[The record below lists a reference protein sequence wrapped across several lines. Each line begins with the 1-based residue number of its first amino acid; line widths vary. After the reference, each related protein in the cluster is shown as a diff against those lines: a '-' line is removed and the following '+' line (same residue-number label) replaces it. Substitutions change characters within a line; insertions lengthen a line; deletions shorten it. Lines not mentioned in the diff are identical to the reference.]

1 MNTSSYTYELVM
13 LHLRLYQREKY
24 PFWSAAVISV
34 VLIMTGFF
42 VGRGILPAGGIVPFI
57 LSVIF
62 LFNEKFIIDP
72 LSVDDGEL
80 RKLHLYPLQARQIA
94 AAKYSASSIII
105 GGGGLLTIAA
115 ATAVLHLPVR
125 QAVDGVLF
133 LISTLIA
140 LFVIGSALA
149 IPLHI
154 PHSAPAPYTLFTTFA
169 VAVSSLPFFVTNVLW
184 GSDLLCLLWIAAS
197 FAGLCCLIW
206 TKSEQWIVER
216 KYGTEDV

>member
-1 MNTSSYTYELVM
+1 MNIRSLVRLHM
-13 LHLRLYQREKY
+13 LLYYRERY
-24 PFWSAAVISV
+24 PLWTAGLVAAY
-34 VLIMTGFF
+34 LILAVFF
-42 VGRGILPAGGIVPFI
+42 FSRGVLPAGGIVPFI
-57 LSVIF
+57 LSMIF

-125 QAVDGVLF
+125 QAADGVLF

-149 IPLHI
+149 TPLHI
-154 PHSAPAPYTLFTTFA
+154 HHSAPAPYTFFTTFA

-184 GSDLLCLLWIAAS
+184 RSDLLCLLWIAAS

-206 TKSEQWIVER
+206 TKSEQWILER